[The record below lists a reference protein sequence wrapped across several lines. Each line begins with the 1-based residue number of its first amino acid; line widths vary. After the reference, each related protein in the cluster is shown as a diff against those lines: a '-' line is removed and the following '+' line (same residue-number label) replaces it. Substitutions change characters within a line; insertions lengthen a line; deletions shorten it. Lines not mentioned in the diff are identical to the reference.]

1 MRLGKADWWGSLH
14 AVRIGWSSAACGPGK
29 TLAVGSVLAATVS
42 AGATAA
48 LFIPVVVGVP
58 AAHGLAALSLLGRA
72 RTAAGRVRLRLALF
86 AGSVAA
92 GGLHLLVVSQF
103 PSSRGEPTGGVH
115 FLLHLL
121 AVTGIVLC
129 LVVAIAGLV
138 IAVADR
144 GATLIWLRRV
154 LDGGMIAGSLLT
166 LGWVLLLHRAD
177 ESGDAFGSL
186 QDLARVVTD
195 ILVFG
200 LLVALRYSLKRPER
214 TSTTV
219 GVLALVVLSAGD
231 MLRILMPDP
240 ATWYGIPCAAAC
252 SITGLLLIAVAPWL
266 AGGVSVVDVDQ
277 RLMPVV
283 AVVAAFVPVAVCALA
298 LAVHTMVGGHTD
310 MALMVLAGSL
320 LIALGIRQGIIHAD
334 HLRITREAT
343 TREALY
349 RTLVDGTRDVITI
362 VSPDGR
368 LRYVSTAARHVF
380 GYRPEDLIG
389 TCLPLYCHPDDLTPL
404 MQTVEALRQEAASGI
419 RGPGRRVSCRVRHA
433 DGRWRHVESTVSHHT
448 EGMIFSS
455 RDVTERLARQEQ
467 LEHLAFHDALTGLP
481 NRSLFADR
489 VAHALRKRTTHTA
502 PPTVLFVDL
511 DGFKAVNDAAG
522 HAAGDALLVHA
533 ARRLQASVRAEDT
546 VARLGGDEFA
556 ALLEG
561 EAGTH
566 PSRAKDVAERILSA
580 LTQPYRIAGNEARV
594 SASIGMTI
602 ALPGVTPDELLRQAD
617 EAMYEAKR
625 AGKGRIRM
633 HIPQPRRTGH
643 SPSPE
648 ASQAATP
655 LQASDEPAEH
665 GLGQHPVPSVRET
678 PGPTARSAVPSCTE
692 RI

>member
-1 MRLGKADWWGSLH
+1 VRLGKVGWWGSLN
-14 AVRIGWSSAACGPGK
+14 AVRIGWSSAAWGWGK
-29 TLAVGSVLAATVS
+29 TLGLVFVLAAAVS

-48 LFIPVVVGVP
+48 LFIPAVAGVP
-58 AAHGLAALSLLGRA
+58 AAHGLAALSLLARA
-72 RTAAGRVRLRLALF
+72 RAVAGRVRLRLSLF

-92 GGLHLLVVSQF
+92 GGFHHLVVSQL
-103 PSSRGEPTGGVH
+103 PSSRAEPAGGVH
-115 FLLHLL
+115 LVLQLL

-144 GATLIWLRRV
+144 GTTLIWLRRV
-154 LDGGMIAGSLLT
+154 LDGWMIAGSLLT

-214 TSTTV
+214 TATTV
-219 GVLALVVLSAGD
+219 SVLALVVLSAGD
-231 MLRILMPDP
+231 MLRILMPAP
-240 ATWYGIPCAAAC
+240 GTWYGIPCAAAC
-252 SITGLLLIAVAPWL
+252 SVTGLLLIAVAPWL
-266 AGGVSVVDVDQ
+266 AGGTSVVDVDQ

-298 LAVHTMVGGHTD
+298 LAVHTMVGGHID

-320 LIALGIRQGIIHAD
+320 LVSLGIRQGIIHAD
-334 HLRITREAT
+334 HLHITREAT

-362 VSPDGR
+362 VSPDCR
-368 LRYVSTAARHVF
+368 VRYVSPAAHHVF
-380 GYRPEDLIG
+380 GYRPEDLLG
-389 TCLPLYCHPDDLTPL
+389 ARLPLYCHPDDVMPL
-404 MQTVEALRQEAASGI
+404 MQAVEALQQEAASGI

-448 EGMIFSS
+448 EGMILSS
-455 RDVTERLARQEQ
+455 RDVTERLALQEQ
-467 LEHLAFHDALTGLP
+467 FEHLAFHDALTGLP
-481 NRSLFADR
+481 NRALFADR
-489 VAHALRKRTTHTA
+489 VAHALRKRTTRTA

-511 DGFKAVNDAAG
+511 DGFKAVNDSAG
-522 HAAGDALLVHA
+522 HAVGDALLVHA

-566 PSRAKDVAERILSA
+566 PSRARDVAERILSA
-580 LTQPYRIAGNEARV
+580 LTQPYQIAGKEALV

-602 ALPGVTPDELLRQAD
+602 ARPGVTPDELLHQAD
-617 EAMYEAKR
+617 KAMYEAKR
-625 AGKGRIRM
+625 AGKARIRM
-633 HIPQPRRTGH
+633 HITQHHQNRN
-643 SPSPE
+643 SQSPE
-648 ASQAATP
+648 AHHAAIP
-655 LQASDEPAEH
+655 LQASEEPAARN
-665 GLGQHPVPSVRET
+665 PPSVHQGDRST
-678 PGPTARSAVPSCTE
+678 PVLPHGEHHDAL
-692 RI
+692 

>member
-1 MRLGKADWWGSLH
+1 M
-14 AVRIGWSSAACGPGK
+14 
-29 TLAVGSVLAATVS
+29 LAAAMS
-42 AGATAA
+42 ASATAV
-48 LFIPVVVGVP
+48 LFLPAGVGVW

-92 GGLHLLVVSQF
+92 GGFHHLAVSQL
-103 PSSRGEPTGGVH
+103 PSFQRELAGGRH
-115 FLLHLL
+115 FGPQLL
-121 AVTGIVLC
+121 AVTAIALC

-138 IAVADR
+138 VAVAD
-144 GATLIWLRRV
+144 GGTTLVGLRRV
-154 LDGGMIAGSLLT
+154 LDGWMIAGSLLT

-177 ESGDAFGSL
+177 QSGDAFGSL

-214 TSTTV
+214 TATTV
-219 GVLALVVLSAGD
+219 GVLALVALSASD
-231 MLRILMPDP
+231 MLRILLP
-240 ATWYGIPCAAAC
+240 APGTWYGIPCAAAC
-252 SITGLLLIAVAPWL
+252 SITGLLLITVAPWL
-266 AGGVSVVDVDQ
+266 AGGTSVVDVDQ
-277 RLMPVV
+277 RIMPVV
-283 AVVAAFVPVAVCALA
+283 GVVAAFVPVAICVLA
-298 LAVHTMVGGHTD
+298 LTAHTMVGGRTNVVP
-310 MALMVLAGSL
+310 LVLAGSL

-334 HLRITREAT
+334 HLHITREAT

-362 VSPDGR
+362 VNLEGR
-368 LRYVSTAARHVF
+368 VRYVSPAAHHVF
-380 GYRPEDLIG
+380 GYRPEDLLG
-389 TCLPLYCHPDDLTPL
+389 ARLPLYCHPDDLAPL
-404 MQTVEALRQEAASGI
+404 MQAVETLQQEAASGI
-419 RGPGRRVSCRVRHA
+419 RGPGHCVSCRVRHA
-433 DGRWRHVESTVSHHT
+433 NGRWRHVESTISHHT

-455 RDVTERLARQEQ
+455 RDVTDRVTHQEL

-481 NRSLFADR
+481 NRALFADR
-489 VAHALRKRTTHTA
+489 VAHALRKRTTRAA
-502 PPTVLFVDL
+502 PPAVLVMDL
-511 DGFKAVNDAAG
+511 DGFKAVNDSAG
-522 HAAGDALLVHA
+522 HAVGDALLIQA

-580 LTQPYRIAGNEARV
+580 LTQPYQIAGNKALV
-594 SASIGMTI
+594 SASIGMTL

-633 HIPQPRRTGH
+633 HHIPQPRQTGQ
-643 SPSPE
+643 SPSTE
-648 ASQAATP
+648 AGQTATP
-655 LQASDEPAEH
+655 LQASDEPAAH
-665 GLGQHPVPSVRET
+665 GLGQHPRAAGT
-678 PGPTARSAVPSCTE
+678 P
-692 RI
+692 

>member
-1 MRLGKADWWGSLH
+1 MRPGQSGWWGSLH
-14 AVRIGWSSAACGPGK
+14 AVRIGWSSAACGWGK
-29 TLAVGSVLAATVS
+29 TLGLGCVLAAAVS
-42 AGATAA
+42 ASSTVV
-48 LFIPVVVGVP
+48 LFLPVGVGVP

-86 AGSVAA
+86 AGSLAA
-92 GGLHLLVVSQF
+92 GGLHHLVISQL
-103 PSSRGEPTGGVH
+103 PSSRGGPAGG
-115 FLLHLL
+115 LHVALQLL
-121 AVTGIVLC
+121 ALTGIALC

-138 IAVADR
+138 IAVTDR
-144 GATLIWLRRV
+144 GAALIWLRRV
-154 LDGGMIAGSLLT
+154 LDGWMIAGSLLT

-177 ESGDAFGSL
+177 QSGDAFGSL

-214 TSTTV
+214 TATTV
-219 GVLALVVLSAGD
+219 GVLALVALSASD
-231 MLRILMPDP
+231 MLRILMPAP
-240 ATWYGIPCAAAC
+240 GTWYGIPCSAAC

-266 AGGVSVVDVDQ
+266 AGGTSVVDVDQ
-277 RLMPVV
+277 RIMPVV
-283 AVVAAFVPVAVCALA
+283 GVVAAFVPVAVCVLA
-298 LAVHTMVGGHTD
+298 LTAHTMVGGRTD
-310 MALMVLAGSL
+310 MVLLVLAGL
-320 LIALGIRQGIIHAD
+320 LPISLGIRQGIIHAD

-349 RTLVDGTRDVITI
+349 RALVDGTRDVITI
-362 VSPDGR
+362 VSLDGR
-368 LRYVSTAARHVF
+368 VLYVSPAAHHVF
-380 GYRPEDLIG
+380 GYRPEDLLG
-389 TCLPLYCHPDDLTPL
+389 ARLPLYCHPDDLTPL
-404 MQTVEALRQEAASGI
+404 MQAVETLRQEAASGI

-455 RDVTERLARQEQ
+455 RDVTDRVIQREQ

-481 NRSLFADR
+481 NRALFADR
-489 VAHALRKRTTHTA
+489 VAHALRKRTTRVA
-502 PPTVLFVDL
+502 PPAVLFVDL
-511 DGFKAVNDAAG
+511 DGFKAVNDSAG
-522 HAAGDALLVHA
+522 HAVGDALLIHA

-566 PSRAKDVAERILSA
+566 PSRANDVAERILSA
-580 LTQPYRIAGNEARV
+580 LTQPYQIAGKEAHV
-594 SASIGMTI
+594 SASIGMTL

-633 HIPQPRRTGH
+633 HIPQSRRTGH

-648 ASQAATP
+648 ARQTATP
-655 LQASDEPAEH
+655 LQASDEPAAH
-665 GLGQHPVPSVRET
+665 GLGQ
-678 PGPTARSAVPSCTE
+678 
-692 RI
+692 

>member
-1 MRLGKADWWGSLH
+1 M
-14 AVRIGWSSAACGPGK
+14 
-29 TLAVGSVLAATVS
+29 
-42 AGATAA
+42 
-48 LFIPVVVGVP
+48 
-58 AAHGLAALSLLGRA
+58 
-72 RTAAGRVRLRLALF
+72 RLRLALF

-92 GGLHLLVVSQF
+92 GGLHHLAVSQL
-103 PSSRGEPTGGVH
+103 PSFQGELAGGVH
-115 FLLHLL
+115 FVLQLL

-138 IAVADR
+138 VAVAD
-144 GATLIWLRRV
+144 GGTTLIWLRRV
-154 LDGGMIAGSLLT
+154 LDGWMIAGSLLT

-177 ESGDAFGSL
+177 QSGDAFGSL
-186 QDLARVVTD
+186 HNLARVVTD

-214 TSTTV
+214 TATTV
-219 GVLALVVLSAGD
+219 GVLGIVVLSASD
-231 MLRILMPDP
+231 MLRILMPAP
-240 ATWYGIPCAAAC
+240 GTWHGIPGAAAC

-266 AGGVSVVDVDQ
+266 AGGTSVVDVDQ
-277 RLMPVV
+277 RIMPVV
-283 AVVAAFVPVAVCALA
+283 GVVAAFVPVAICVLA
-298 LAVHTMVGGHTD
+298 LTAHTMVGGRTN
-310 MALMVLAGSL
+310 LVPLVLAGSL

-334 HLRITREAT
+334 HLHITREAT

-362 VSPDGR
+362 VTLDGCV
-368 LRYVSTAARHVF
+368 RYVSPAAHHVF
-380 GYRPEDLIG
+380 GYRPEDLLG
-389 TCLPLYCHPDDLTPL
+389 ARLPLYCHPDDLTAL
-404 MQTVEALRQEAASGI
+404 MQAVETLRQEAAAGI

-455 RDVTERLARQEQ
+455 RDVTDRVAQQEQ

-481 NRSLFADR
+481 NRALFADR
-489 VAHALRKRTTHTA
+489 VAHALRKRITHTA
-502 PPTVLFVDL
+502 PPAVLFMDL
-511 DGFKAVNDAAG
+511 DGFKAVNDSAG
-522 HAAGDALLVHA
+522 HAVGDVLLIHA

-580 LTQPYRIAGNEARV
+580 LTQPYEIAGKEALV
-594 SASIGMTI
+594 SASIGMTV

-633 HIPQPRRTGH
+633 HIPQSRQTRH

-648 ASQAATP
+648 ARQTAMP
-655 LQASDEPAEH
+655 LEASDEPAAH
-665 GLGQHPVPSVRET
+665 GLGQ
-678 PGPTARSAVPSCTE
+678 
-692 RI
+692 